1 MTLSS
6 PVADTKNKSGQE
18 TDWRL
23 FMRLASYATRSKRL
37 LIISIALLVP
47 LAVSGAIQPILIGQA
62 ISVIRAEPTYE
73 FLRGVPLSAAL
84 NILAV
89 LLMLTITLRLAL
101 QSVQGYLVTKV
112 GQIITTDI
120 RNDLFAHVTSLAVRF
135 FDRTPVGKLMTRLTS
150 DVEALGE
157 VFSSGAIGIVSDL
170 FSILVIAIFMFTMQ
184 WQLALMLVLM
194 MIPITAVIV
203 YFQYQYRIANYN
215 TREEL
220 SELNA
225 QLQENLTGIGV
236 VQLFRRERFNSQLFR
251 VTNKRYIKAVDKTI
265 FYDSAVSATLEWIA
279 LVAIAGV
286 LWMGGQRVLAGNLNF
301 GTLSAFILFAQR
313 LFDPLRQFAEKFT
326 AIQAGFTAVERITDI
341 LNEPIEIKD
350 PTSAKK
356 EGHNTDFD
364 TDTWMFEGRGKKEEG
379 RGKKEEG
386 RRAGYS
392 PLLITGHPE
401 ATAYNLSP
409 VDRELADNHQNPAS
423 SEYRLVPKNP
433 QSPPANPT
441 LLRGG
446 ENAKSQNS
454 ESGEIQFDNVWFAYK
469 QDEYVLQNLNF
480 TIKSGEKVALVGPT
494 GAGKSSIIR
503 LLCRLYEP
511 SRGRILVNHVDI
523 RDLPQAELRRHIG
536 VIIQDGFLFA
546 GDVKSNISLGESYSI
561 EEIQAAAE
569 KTNVARLIEQLP
581 QGYDTQLR
589 ERGTNLS
596 GGQKQ
601 LLAFARAAIRNPSIL
616 VLDEATA
623 SLDVGTE
630 ALIQEALERL
640 MADRTAIIIA
650 HRLSTIRNVD
660 RILVLKR
667 GQLVESGSHE
677 ELLQLEG
684 LYASLYNLQM
694 LGS

>member
-1 MTLSS
+1 MTVSS
-6 PVADTKNKSGQE
+6 SVADTKKQPRRE

-37 LIISIALLVP
+37 LIISIILLVP
-47 LAVSGAIQPILIGQA
+47 LAISGAVQPILIGQA
-62 ISVIRAEPTYE
+62 ISLIRAEPTYE
-73 FLRGVPLSAAL
+73 FLRGIPLSAGL

-89 LLMLTITLRLAL
+89 MLMLTITFRLGL

-120 RNDLFAHVTSLAVRF
+120 RDDLFAHVTSLAVRF

-157 VFSSGAIGIVSDL
+157 VFSSGAIGIVGDL

-194 MIPITAVIV
+194 MIPITALIV
-203 YFQYQYRIANYN
+203 YFQYKYRIANYN

-220 SELNA
+220 SDLNA

-236 VQLFRRERFNSQLFR
+236 VQLFRRERFNSELFR
-251 VTNKRYIKAVDKTI
+251 VTNQRYIKAIDETI

-279 LVAIAGV
+279 LVAIAAV
-286 LWMGGQRVLAGNLNF
+286 LWMGGQKLLAGTINF

-326 AIQAGFTAVERITDI
+326 AIQAGFTAVERISDI

-350 PTSAKK
+350 RISDKNSSPQKPTPPNPPQGGK
-356 EGHNTDFD
+356 ED
-364 TDTWMFEGRGKKEEG
+364 T
-379 RGKKEEG
+379 
-386 RRAGYS
+386 
-392 PLLITGHPE
+392 
-401 ATAYNLSP
+401 
-409 VDRELADNHQNPAS
+409 
-423 SEYRLVPKNP
+423 
-433 QSPPANPT
+433 
-441 LLRGG
+441 
-446 ENAKSQNS
+446 KSQNL

-469 QDEYVLQNLNF
+469 EDEYVLQNLNF

-511 SRGRILVNHVDI
+511 TKGRILINHVDI

-546 GDVKSNISLGESYSI
+546 GDVKSNISLGENYSI
-561 EEIQAAAE
+561 EEIKAAAE

-630 ALIQEALERL
+630 ALIQQALERL
-640 MADRTAIIIA
+640 MEERTAIIIA

-667 GQLVESGSHE
+667 GQLIESGSHD
-677 ELLQLEG
+677 ELLQQEG
-684 LYASLYNLQM
+684 LYASLYKLQM
-694 LGS
+694 LES